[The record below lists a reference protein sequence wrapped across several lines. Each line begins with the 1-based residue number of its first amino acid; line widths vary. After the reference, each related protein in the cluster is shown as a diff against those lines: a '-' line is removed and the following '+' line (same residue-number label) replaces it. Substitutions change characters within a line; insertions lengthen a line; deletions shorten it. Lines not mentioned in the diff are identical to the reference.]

1 MQAKTNRL
9 SEMSDMNLKV
19 SRKAKGTRDF
29 TNAETEIINNN
40 MV

>member
-1 MQAKTNRL
+1 MQANTIRL
-9 SEMSDMNLKV
+9 NETSNMNLKV
-19 SRKAKGTRDF
+19 SRQAKRARDF